1 MEDLLVKYGIALGRR
16 YSQKQKKKF
25 LIAIGQEFTDLGYP
39 IKYANDNKKG
49 SNHSIDL
56 FIGHLGEADTI
67 LCTHHDTG
75 SHILWPNYRYYP
87 LYGQKTLKNFRNVTL
102 IPVIVSTFVMAV
114 LIYLAMYLLP
124 LEGNA
129 KMIFLA
135 VSVFLGLL
143 GISYLSTG
151 FGNKYNLNKNT
162 ASILS
167 LLEVARQ
174 LPEKD
179 RQKIAFVLLDH
190 GTGDNMGA
198 QMIKQALPTTM
209 DKRLFVYLDCIGRGD
224 HIIIGHKEN
233 LAINARRLKDNY
245 QGTKDIST
253 LECDAKRTTFTP
265 THFFPKAMTISC
277 GNLDEHNELFVER
290 INTSKDNFVE
300 QSNITD
306 IADMIVRT
314 YSKQK

>member
-1 MEDLLVKYGIALGRR
+1 
-16 YSQKQKKKF
+16 
-25 LIAIGQEFTDLGYP
+25 
-39 IKYANDNKKG
+39 
-49 SNHSIDL
+49 
-56 FIGHLGEADTI
+56 
-67 LCTHHDTG
+67 
-75 SHILWPNYRYYP
+75 
-87 LYGQKTLKNFRNVTL
+87 
-102 IPVIVSTFVMAV
+102 
-114 LIYLAMYLLP
+114 
-124 LEGNA
+124 
-129 KMIFLA
+129 
-135 VSVFLGLL
+135 
-143 GISYLSTG
+143 
-151 FGNKYNLNKNT
+151 
-162 ASILS
+162 
-167 LLEVARQ
+167 
-174 LPEKD
+174 
-179 RQKIAFVLLDH
+179 
-190 GTGDNMGA
+190 
-198 QMIKQALPTTM
+198 MIKQALPTTM